1 MFRHSNNLIDLSLS
15 DNNLTGDLD
24 EGICNIKRV
33 WLVDNQLTGILPPC
47 VCDMSTIEVDNN
59 RFCEEYPECLDQ
71 EEINSQNTE
80 NCTKK

>member
-1 MFRHSNNLIDLSLS
+1 
-15 DNNLTGDLD
+15 
-24 EGICNIKRV
+24 KRV
-33 WLVDNQLTGILPPC
+33 WLVGNNLTGVIPPC

-71 EEINSQNTE
+71 EEINSQDTE